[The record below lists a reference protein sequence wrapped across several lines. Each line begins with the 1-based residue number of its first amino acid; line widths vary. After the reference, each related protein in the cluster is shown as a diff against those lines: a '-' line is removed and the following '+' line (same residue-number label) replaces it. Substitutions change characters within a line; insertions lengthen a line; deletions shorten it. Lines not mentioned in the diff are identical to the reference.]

1 MYHWFLVDIETDV
14 IIDVTA
20 SQYSNHPR
28 LLQRLYKTKI
38 KQSGTLGFAYR
49 KRVQVLLSKVRKEL
63 RI

>member
-1 MYHWFLVDIETDV
+1 MYHWFLVDIETDE

-20 SQYSNHPR
+20 PQYSKHPR

-49 KRVQVLLSKVRKEL
+49 KRVHILLNKVMKEL
-63 RI
+63 KI